1 MRESTFH
8 TGLTQEDAAFSARQY
23 GNNSLTKKAK
33 TGFLKRYAAS
43 FGDPIIRILLV
54 ALGVNLL
61 LLFRD
66 ANWYESVG
74 IAVAVLLATL
84 ISTLSE
90 YGSESAFEKLQEE
103 AANIKCR
110 VRRDGKI
117 VLLPIAEIVVGDI
130 VYVQAG
136 ERIPADGVLVHGEI
150 SVDQAAL
157 NGETREAYKSPGQ
170 PGEDHNPLSD
180 FLSASGLFRGSVCCS
195 GEGIMEVTHVGDAT
209 FYGRLALDV
218 QDATIES
225 PLKARLTQLAQTI
238 SRFGYAAAVIVVV
251 ANLFNGIV
259 AANHFDMALIS
270 AHVANRGQLLRDIM
284 QALTLGITVIVMAV
298 PEGLPMMITVVL
310 SANMRRMLKDNVLV
324 RKLVGIETSGS
335 LNILFTDKT
344 GTLTKGMLEVTS
356 FITPQGRV
364 LGGQEL
370 KDAAPL
376 YRRVA
381 LNCFYNNAA
390 QLSTKK
396 LRAVA
401 IGGNSTDRALLEYVM
416 EDAARLQVYEK
427 GFTKPFNS
435 KDKMSMAMI
444 SPQGKKGQ
452 PRNTQAKGPAAS
464 RSHSPEESVVL
475 IKGAP
480 ENLLPLCR
488 YAYNENAQRVAFTHP
503 TEVKQM
509 LSAQAREGVRLLALC
524 EAAPAEETR
533 TSSKKNDYDISHG
546 NLTLVGFLGIRD
558 EIRREA
564 RQAIGEVLGAGVQV
578 VMVTGDNRETAV
590 SVATSLKLIAP
601 GEERCVFTSQALN
614 KLSDTEAKKLLP
626 QIRVIARALPS
637 DKGRLVRLAQEL
649 GLVAGMTGDGINDA
663 PALKKADVGFA
674 MGDGTEIAKEASD
687 IVILDNNFASIV
699 KAILYGRTIFKSI
712 RKFLIFQ
719 LTINLCAVGISVI
732 GPFIGVSSP
741 VTVIQMLW
749 INMIMD
755 TLAGLAYAGEA
766 PLPEYMRESPKKR
779 TEPIINRYMFNQIV
793 TTGLYTTF
801 LSLLFFKLP
810 FFAAAF
816 RNDERY
822 LLTAFFALFIFAG
835 VFNSLNARTN
845 RINLLSHIEHNKA
858 FIGVMLA
865 VVAMQVLL
873 IYYGGAVFRTTG
885 LRFEELALVVA
896 LASTVVVVDLGR
908 KVFLRVNKRKGF
920 I

>member
-1 MRESTFH
+1 MYVTELMLQ
-8 TGLTQEDAAFSARQY
+8 TGLSQQDIELSTRMHGTNTISQ
-23 GNNSLTKKAK
+23 KAK
-33 TGFLKRYAAS
+33 IGFLRRYIAS

-110 VRRDGKI
+110 VRRDNKI
-117 VLLPIAEIVVGDI
+117 LYLPITEIVVGDV
-130 VYVQAG
+130 VYIQAG
-136 ERIPADGVLVHGEI
+136 ERIPADGILVRGEL

-157 NGETREAYKSPGQ
+157 NGETREAYKYPGKIAKGNI
-170 PGEDHNPLSD
+170 PTD
-180 FLSASGLFRGSVCCS
+180 FLSASGLFRGSVVCS
-195 GEGIMEVTHVGDAT
+195 GEGIMVVTHVGDAT
-209 FYGRLALDV
+209 FYGQLALDV
-218 QDATIES
+218 QEATIES
-225 PLKARLTQLAQTI
+225 PLKARLTQLAKTI
-238 SRFGYAAAVIVVV
+238 SRFGYVAAIIVVV

-259 AANHFDMALIS
+259 AANNFDIYQIS
-270 AHVANRGQLLRDIM
+270 AHLSNRSQLLRDIM

-344 GTLTKGMLEVTS
+344 GTLTKGMLEVTR

-364 LGGQEL
+364 MDNNEL
-370 KDAAPL
+370 KGELAL
-376 YRRVA
+376 YQRVA
-381 LNCFYNNAA
+381 INCFYNNSA
-390 QLSTKK
+390 QISSKK

-401 IGGNSTDRALLEYVM
+401 VGGNSTDRALLEYIM
-416 EDAARLQVYEK
+416 EDAARLPVYEK
-427 GFTKPFNS
+427 GQSQPFNS
-435 KDKMSMAMI
+435 KDKI
-444 SPQGKKGQ
+444 SLAVVLPHN
-452 PRNTQAKGPAAS
+452 RSNTKTDANRAIT
-464 RSHSPEESVVL
+464 L

-480 ENLLPLCR
+480 EILLPLCR
-488 YAYNENAQRVAFTHP
+488 YAYNENGDKEVFTHP
-503 TEVKQM
+503 TDVKKI
-509 LSAQAREGVRLLALC
+509 LSKQAREGMRLLVLC
-524 EAAPAEETR
+524 ECHNSNINIKEE
-533 TSSKKNDYDISHG
+533 
-546 NLTLVGFLGIRD
+546 NLILVGFLGIRD
-558 EIRREA
+558 EVRKEA
-564 RQAIGEVLGAGVQV
+564 RKAISEVQSAGVQT
-578 VMVTGDNRETAV
+578 VMVTGDNRETAL
-590 SVATSLKLIAP
+590 SVATSLRLLAP
-601 GEERCVFTSQALN
+601 GEEHRVLTSQALN
-614 KLSDTEAKKLLP
+614 KLSDTEVKKRLP
-626 QIRVIARALPS
+626 DIRVIARALPS
-637 DKGRLVRLAQEL
+637 DKGRLVRLAQES

-699 KAILYGRTIFKSI
+699 KSILYGRTIFKSI

-719 LTINLCAVGISVI
+719 LTINLCAVGISVL

-766 PLPEYMRESPKKR
+766 PLPEYMKEKPKKR
-779 TEPIINRYMFNQIV
+779 TEPIINSYMFNQIA

-801 LSLLFFKLP
+801 MSLLFFKLP
-810 FFAAAF
+810 FFAAVF

-845 RINLLSHIEHNKA
+845 RINLLAHLRHNKL

-873 IYYGGAVFRTTG
+873 IYYGGAVFRTSG
-885 LRFEELALVVA
+885 LRFLELILVIG
-896 LASTVVVVDLGR
+896 LASTVIIVDLAR
-908 KVFLRVNKRKGF
+908 KLILRAYNRKGF

>member
-1 MRESTFH
+1 MNESTLY
-8 TGLTQEDAAFSARQY
+8 TGLSQSDAETSARHY
-23 GNNSLTKKAK
+23 GTNALTKKAK
-33 TGFLKRYAAS
+33 VGFLKRYIAS

-110 VRRDGKI
+110 VRRDGI
-117 VLLPIAEIVVGDI
+117 VLHLPIADIVVGDI

-136 ERIPADGVLVHGEI
+136 ERIPADGVLVQGEI
-150 SVDQAAL
+150 SVDQSAL
-157 NGETREAYKSPGQ
+157 NGETKEAYKFPRTTKA
-170 PGEDHNPLSD
+170 EPLSD
-180 FLSASGLFRGSVCCS
+180 FLTESGLFRGSVAVG
-195 GEGIMEVTHVGDAT
+195 GEGVMHVTHVGDAT

-218 QDATIES
+218 QEDKIIS
-225 PLKARLTQLAQTI
+225 PLKARLSQLAKTI
-238 SRFGYAAAVIVVV
+238 SYFGYAAAAIVVI

-259 AANHFDMALIS
+259 AANDFDMVQIS
-270 AHVANRGQLLRDIM
+270 AHLANRNQLLRDVM
-284 QALTLGITVIVMAV
+284 QAITLGITVIVMAV

-324 RKLVGIETSGS
+324 RKLVGIETSGN

-344 GTLTKGMLEVTS
+344 GTLTKGQLEVMT
-356 FITPQGRV
+356 FITADGRKIDS
-364 LGGQEL
+364 QQL
-370 KDAAPL
+370 KDSPAL

-381 LNCFYNNAA
+381 LNCYYNNSA
-390 QLSTKK
+390 QISAKK
-396 LRAVA
+396 LRSVA

-416 EDAARLQVYEK
+416 EDAPRLPVYEK

-435 KDKMSMAMI
+435 KDKLSI
-444 SPQGKKGQ
+444 
-452 PRNTQAKGPAAS
+452 TQIAS
-464 RSHSPEESVVL
+464 IKQSTRRETAVL

-480 ENLLPLCR
+480 EALLASCR
-488 YAYNENAQRVAFTHP
+488 FAYNENGERAPFTHAAD
-503 TEVKQM
+503 VRQM
-509 LSAQAREGVRLLALC
+509 LSAQAKEGIRLLALC
-524 EAAPAEETR
+524 EAQNT
-533 TSSKKNDYDISHG
+533 DISQG

-558 EIRREA
+558 EIRSEA
-564 RQAIGEVLGAGVQV
+564 SQAIREVVGAGVQV

-590 SVATSLKLIAP
+590 SVATQLGLISP
-601 GEERCVFTSQALN
+601 GDDSRVLTSQALN
-614 KLSDTEAKKLLP
+614 RLSDTELKKRLP
-626 QIRVIARALPS
+626 HIRVIARALPQ
-637 DKGRLVRLAQEL
+637 DKGRLVRLAQDI

-663 PALKKADVGFA
+663 PALKKSDVGFA

-732 GPFIGVSSP
+732 GPFIGVNSP

-749 INMIMD
+749 INMVMD

-766 PLPEYMRESPKKR
+766 PLREYMNERPKKR
-779 TEPIINRYMFNQIV
+779 SEPIINKYMFNQILS
-793 TTGLYTTF
+793 TGVYTTF
-801 LSLLFFKLP
+801 LSLIFFKLP

-835 VFNSLNARTN
+835 VFNSLNARTH
-845 RINLLSHIEHNKA
+845 RINLLAHLQRNRL
-858 FIGVMLA
+858 FVGVMLM
-865 VVAMQVLL
+865 VVVIQVLL

-885 LRFEELALVVA
+885 LRFGELALVIA
-896 LASTVVVVDLGR
+896 LASTVIFFDLGR
-908 KVFLRVNKRKGF
+908 KLVMRAYNRKGF
-920 I
+920 V

>member
-1 MRESTFH
+1 MKESTLFF
-8 TGLTQEDAAFSARQY
+8 GLTHTEVESSSRRHGTNA
-23 GNNSLTKKAK
+23 LTKKAK
-33 TGFLKRYAAS
+33 VGFLKRYLSS

-54 ALGVNLL
+54 ALGINLL

-110 VRRDGKI
+110 IRRDGKI
-117 VLLPIAEIVVGDI
+117 ILLPIADVVVGDI
-130 VYVQAG
+130 VFVQAG

-150 SVDQAAL
+150 SVDQSAL
-157 NGETREAYKSPGQ
+157 NGETKEAYKFPHTTPGSIKPQ
-170 PGEDHNPLSD
+170 SD
-180 FLSASGLFRGSVCCS
+180 FLSESGLFRGSVAMG
-195 GEGIMEVTHVGDAT
+195 GEGIMAVTHVGDAT

-218 QDATIES
+218 QEDTIVS
-225 PLKARLTQLAQTI
+225 PLKARLTQLAKTI
-238 SRFGYAAAVIVVV
+238 SYFGYAAAVIVVV

-259 AANHFDMALIS
+259 AANNFDMELIM
-270 AHVANRGQLLRDIM
+270 AHLANRNLLLRDAM

-324 RKLVGIETSGS
+324 RKLVGIETSGN

-344 GTLTKGMLEVTS
+344 GTLTKGQLEVMI
-356 FITPQGRV
+356 FITADGRK
-364 LGGQEL
+364 LDSYEL
-370 KDAAPL
+370 KNATPL
-376 YRRVA
+376 YKRVA
-381 LNCFYNNAA
+381 LNCYYNNSA
-390 QLSTKK
+390 QLSVKK
-396 LRAVA
+396 LRSVA

-416 EDAARLQVYEK
+416 DDAPNLPVYEK
-427 GFTKPFNS
+427 PFTKPFNS
-435 KDKMSMAMI
+435 KDKLSVTQIA
-444 SPQGKKGQ
+444 Q
-452 PRNTQAKGPAAS
+452 PHDRLN
-464 RSHSPEESVVL
+464 RRPETTVL

-480 ENLLPLCR
+480 EILLAGCR
-488 YAYNENAQRVAFTHP
+488 YAYNENGERVPFTRL
-503 TEVKQM
+503 TQVKHM
-509 LSAQAREGVRLLALC
+509 LSAEAREGVRLLALC
-524 EAAPAEETR
+524 ESGNT
-533 TSSKKNDYDISHG
+533 DVGQG

-558 EIRREA
+558 ETRKEA
-564 RQAIGEVLGAGVQV
+564 KHAIKEVMGAGVQV

-590 SVATSLKLIAP
+590 SVATQLGLIAP
-601 GEERCVFTSQALN
+601 GDDHRVLTSHTLN
-614 KLSDTEAKKLLP
+614 RLSDTQLKKRLP
-626 QIRVIARALPS
+626 EIRVIARALPQ
-637 DKGRLVRLAQEL
+637 DKGRLVRLSQEL

-687 IVILDNNFASIV
+687 IVILDNNFTSIV

-732 GPFIGVSSP
+732 GPFIGVNSP

-749 INMIMD
+749 INMVMD

-766 PLPEYMRESPKKR
+766 PLREYMKERPKKR
-779 TEPIINRYMFNQIV
+779 TEPIINKYMFNQII

-810 FFAAAF
+810 FFASAF
-816 RNDERY
+816 RNDNRY

-835 VFNSLNARTN
+835 VFNSLNARTH
-845 RINLLSHIEHNKA
+845 RINLLAHLRHNRL
-858 FIGVMLA
+858 FVGVMLA
-865 VVAMQVLL
+865 VVAIQVLL
-873 IYYGGAVFRTTG
+873 IYYGGVVFRTTG
-885 LRFEELALVVA
+885 LSFEELTLVVA
-896 LASTVVVVDLGR
+896 LASTVILFDLGR
-908 KVFLRVNKRKGF
+908 KVVMRVYNRKGF
-920 I
+920 V